1 MHRTAMAGVALS
13 LLISSFN
20 FAATV
25 RAETA
30 AAPSYSFWL
39 VGSDLETHSP
49 AAIIGLAQVMAGNQI
64 TGKATVN
71 DGGRICS
78 ARIGGMV
85 KPTPEGT
92 ADAFVTL
99 SAESG
104 SCPSPLEFRG
114 VISNSGRV
122 FTAIEID
129 SKMVTAGAAWV
140 Q

>member
-1 MHRTAMAGVALS
+1 MPRTAPAGLALS
-13 LLISSFN
+13 LLLWFLGPVAI
-20 FAATV
+20 ATPQ
-25 RAETA
+25 TTTS
-30 AAPSYSFWL
+30 PTYSFWL

-49 AAIIGLAQVMAGNQI
+49 AAIIGLARVVPGNQV

-71 DGGRICS
+71 DGGKICN

-92 ADAFVTL
+92 ADAFITM

-104 SCPSPLEFRG
+104 ACPSPLEFRG
-114 VISNSGRV
+114 VISNSGKV
-122 FTAIEID
+122 FSAIEVD